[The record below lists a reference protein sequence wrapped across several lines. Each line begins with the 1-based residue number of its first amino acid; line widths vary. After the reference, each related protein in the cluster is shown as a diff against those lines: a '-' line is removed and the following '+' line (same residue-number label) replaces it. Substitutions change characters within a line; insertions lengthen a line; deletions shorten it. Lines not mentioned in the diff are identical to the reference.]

1 MATLAPVA
9 ATLASLERRVSE
21 HAAQSESVK
30 LSTAITPEAVLS
42 GLKATILAKLSLQ
55 QRSSVRKFPNP
66 LRGVPPYMSCQL
78 FYFRLDVS
86 TISAG
91 VYIAFPRHLGHLI
104 ARSIW
109 VLDSVADFPSCHSRR
124 LGMPEVE
131 ECVDVVAVFG
141 FRYRKENIMRPHLR
155 APNMLTFVLCV
166 STFPTFMFIYF
177 PAFFFGQ

>member
-1 MATLAPVA
+1 MTATF
-9 ATLASLERRVSE
+9 ASLERLVSK
-21 HAAQSESVK
+21 HPAQSESVK

-109 VLDSVADFPSCHSRR
+109 VLDSVADFPSCDSRR

-155 APNMLTFVLCV
+155 APQHV
-166 STFPTFMFIYF
+166 PTFMFIYF
-177 PAFFFGQ
+177 PAFFLGQ